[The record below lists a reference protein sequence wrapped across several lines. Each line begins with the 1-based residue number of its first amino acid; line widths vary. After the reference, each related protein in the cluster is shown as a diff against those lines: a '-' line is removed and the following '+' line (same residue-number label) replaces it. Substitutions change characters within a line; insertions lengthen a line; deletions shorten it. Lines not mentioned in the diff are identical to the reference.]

1 MQSPFWSC
9 PLGWLPYAP
18 PPPPRSLFLDV
29 PPDLGMDLR
38 IGKTN
43 MAFQSALTLSRLGA
57 AKLVLAPA
65 ASAR

>member
-9 PLGWLPYAP
+9 PLGWLPYSSP
-18 PPPPRSLFLDV
+18 GSLFLDV

-38 IGKTN
+38 IGKTD
-43 MAFQSALTLSRLGA
+43 MAFQSTLTLSRLGI
-57 AKLVLAPA
+57 AKLILAPA